1 MNEVVTM
8 TFFQKYEERAQAE
21 LFDQMDF
28 AKQLGLYPYF
38 MELSSE
44 QGPIV
49 KFGDRETTMFGSNN
63 YLSMTTNPKVKEAA
77 CNAIEEYGTGSTGS
91 RLLNGTMDIHTRLEN
106 RLAEFIGTESA
117 VIFSTGMQANLGT
130 LSCFLRKGDWVVSDE
145 QNHASIIDGIRL
157 SSLDKKNKIIY
168 KHNDM
173 DSLEKSLKKI
183 PKGEYALIVT
193 DGIFSMEGDIAKLD
207 EITELAETYGAGVY
221 VDDAHAVGVLGP
233 NGRGTAAHFGVQDK
247 VDIVMGTFSKS
258 FASIGGYIAA
268 SESVCKWVKHRA
280 RSMIFS
286 ASSPPSAVATVLAVL
301 DIIEKDDSHRQ
312 KLWANAKRLKK
323 GYLDAG
329 FDIGHSASPI
339 IPLLI
344 CDEMKTFQMF
354 KDLLAETPRSVYT
367 NPVRTPATPVGRE
380 LLRTSCQSSFDFET
394 IDEAVEIITKHAKN
408 LDII

>member
-1 MNEVVTM
+1 MSKVVTM
-8 TFFQKYEERAQAE
+8 TLFQKYEERAKTGLLAQV
-21 LFDQMDF
+21 DF
-28 AKQLGLYPYF
+28 AKELGLYPYF
-38 MELSSE
+38 MALCSE

-49 KFGDRETTMFGSNN
+49 KFGDKETIMFGSNN
-63 YLSMTTNPKVKEAA
+63 YLSMTTNSKVKEAA
-77 CNAIEEYGTGSTGS
+77 CKAIEEYGTGSTGS
-91 RLLNGTMDIHTRLEN
+91 RLLNGTMDIHLELEK

-130 LSCFLRKGDWVVSDE
+130 LSCLLRKDDWVVSDE

-157 SSLDKKNKIIY
+157 SKINKKNKLIY

-173 DSLEKSLKKI
+173 DSLEKSLKMI
-183 PKGEYALIVT
+183 PKGQYGLIVT

-233 NGRGTAAHFGVQDK
+233 YGRGTAAHFKVEDK
-247 VDIVMGTFSKS
+247 VDITMGTFSKS
-258 FASIGGYIAA
+258 FASIGGYIAG
-268 SESVCKWVKHRA
+268 SDTTCQWVKHRA

-312 KLWANAKRLKK
+312 KLWANANRLKK

-329 FDIGHSASPI
+329 FNIGHSASPI
-339 IPLLI
+339 IPLI
-344 CDEMKTFQMF
+344 IKDELKTFTFF
-354 KDLLAETPRSVYT
+354 KELLAETPRSVYT
-367 NPVRTPATPVGRE
+367 NPVRTPATPVGHE

-394 IDEAVEIITKHAKN
+394 IDEAVGIITKLGKK
-408 LDII
+408 LEII